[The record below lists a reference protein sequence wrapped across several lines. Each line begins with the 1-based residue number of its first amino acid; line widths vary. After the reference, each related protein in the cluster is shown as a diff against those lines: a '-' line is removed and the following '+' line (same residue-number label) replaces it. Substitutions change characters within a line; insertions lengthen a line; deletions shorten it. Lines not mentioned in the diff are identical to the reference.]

1 MRSGGFVYTVREGN
15 TFGEKELLAG
25 LEIQEIIYS
34 EHTLMVTLSQVNFD
48 NYFRY
53 YF

>member
-1 MRSGGFVYTVREGN
+1 MKSGGFVYAVEEGN

-25 LEIQEIIYS
+25 LDIQEIFYS
-34 EHTLMVTLSQVNFD
+34 ENTLMMTLNQVNFD